1 MGAAG
6 VKGFRGLAFTDMARA
21 ALSVRLQGSIK
32 IWGSWIG
39 DVGFN
44 LACKFYYLQLGGGGD
59 L

>member
-44 LACKFYYLQLGGGGD
+44 LACKFYYLQLGGG
-59 L
+59 